1 MNKKTLTDISIAKIG
16 ILMLN
21 EHIAEKV
28 KSAGKEGRSYKTF
41 RVNGNGIISLGETNY
56 WFWNQLIGCKFDLTF
71 ESWALAVWAALVG
84 LSKGNNAIAI
94 EEGLSVEIAKKT
106 KRESEYNWVVDRLYE
121 VFEHFCNN
129 KDDGA
134 SLEGDRG
141 KSGPSVI
148 VREQS
153 EQTPTVINVNL
164 TGKPKQTFRFP
175 DATGKAFLNL
185 EMGVVGV
192 SVEK

>member
-1 MNKKTLTDISIAKIG
+1 MDKKTLTNVSIAKIG
-16 ILMLN
+16 MLMLN
-21 EHIAEKV
+21 EQVAEKV

-41 RVNGNGIISLGETNY
+41 RVNDNGIISLGETNY

-84 LSKGNNAIAI
+84 LSKGNNAVAI

-106 KRESEYNWVVDRLYE
+106 KRETEFNWVVDRLFD
-121 VFEHFCNN
+121 VFEHVCNN
-129 KDDGA
+129 KNGGA
-134 SLEGDRG
+134 SLEGDPG
-141 KSGPSVI
+141 KSGPSV
-148 VREQS
+148 VVNEAADQ
-153 EQTPTVINVNL
+153 QPTVVNIHL
-164 TGKPKQTFRFP
+164 DGKRKQTYRFP
-175 DATGKAFLNL
+175 DATGDAFLKL

>member
-1 MNKKTLTDISIAKIG
+1 MNKKTLTDVSIAKIG

-106 KRESEYNWVVDRLYE
+106 KRDSEYNWVVDRLYE

-134 SLEGDRG
+134 SLEGGRG

>member
-1 MNKKTLTDISIAKIG
+1 MSIAKIG
-16 ILMLN
+16 MLMLN
-21 EHIAEKV
+21 EHVAEKV

-41 RVNGNGIISLGETNY
+41 RVNDNGIISLGETNY

-71 ESWALAVWAALVG
+71 ESWALAVWAALVS
-84 LSKGNNAIAI
+84 LSKGNNATAI

-106 KRESEYNWVVDRLYE
+106 KRETEFNWVVDRLFDI
-121 VFEHFCNN
+121 FEHVCNN
-129 KDDGA
+129 KDGGA
-134 SLEGDRG
+134 SLEGDPG

-148 VREQS
+148 IRETS
-153 EQTPTVINVNL
+153 EEKTPVNVNVHVQGN
-164 TGKPKQTFRFP
+164 TRRTFKFP

-185 EMGVVGV
+185 EMGIVGV

>member
-1 MNKKTLTDISIAKIG
+1 MDKKTLTNVSIAKIG
-16 ILMLN
+16 MLMLN
-21 EHIAEKV
+21 EQIAEKV

-41 RVNGNGIISLGETNY
+41 RVNDNGIISLGETNY

-84 LSKGNNAIAI
+84 LSKGNNAVAI

-106 KRESEYNWVVDRLYE
+106 KRETEFNWVVDRLFD
-121 VFEHFCNN
+121 VFEHVCNN
-129 KDDGA
+129 KNGGA
-134 SLEGDRG
+134 SLEGDPG
-141 KSGPSVI
+141 KSGPSVVVNGATDQQPTI
-148 VREQS
+148 VN
-153 EQTPTVINVNL
+153 IHL
-164 TGKPKQTFRFP
+164 TGKQKQTFRFP
-175 DATGKAFLNL
+175 DATGQAFLNL

>member
-1 MNKKTLTDISIAKIG
+1 MNKKTLTNISIAKIG
-16 ILMLN
+16 MLMLN
-21 EHIAEKV
+21 EHIAGKV
-28 KSAGKEGRSYKTF
+28 KLAGKEGRSYKTF
-41 RVNGNGIISLGETNY
+41 RVNDNGIISLGETNY

-71 ESWALAVWAALVG
+71 ESWALAVWDALVG

-106 KRESEYNWVVDRLYE
+106 KREAEYNWVVDRLFE

-129 KDDGA
+129 KDGGA
-134 SLEGDRG
+134 SLEGGPG

-148 VREQS
+148 VEKAVNDQ
-153 EQTPTVINVNL
+153 PTIVNVNL
-164 TGKPKQTFRFP
+164 PNMKRTFRFP
-175 DATGKAFLNL
+175 DATGQAFLNL
-185 EMGVVGV
+185 DMGIVGV